1 MTSLEQIVSDAIV
14 NGLQSLFGAN
24 VANEQIA
31 LEKTKKEFEGDLTF
45 VVFPYLRFSK
55 LNPEQTAASLGDF
68 LIHNTTIIKQYQVVK
83 GFLNLSISPIYWTNF
98 LNNNVHNLQYGR
110 PTIGIGQ
117 RVMIEYSSPNTN
129 KPLHLGHVR
138 NNLLGYAIASLMDF
152 CGYEVIKANLI
163 NDRGIHI
170 CKSMLAWQKFANG
183 ETPESTG
190 MKGDHFVGKYYIAFE
205 TAYRKEIAALVA
217 NGVSQEEAE
226 TNAKLMKEAR
236 EMLLKWEQNDPET
249 KTLWEKM
256 NTWVYAGFEKTYAAM
271 GVSFDRYYYES
282 QTYSLGKDIVQDGL
296 KNNVFYKEND
306 QSVWIDLTGDK
317 LDKKILLRNDGT
329 SVYIT
334 QDLGTADLKFQDYGI
349 NKSIYVVGNEQDYHF
364 KVLFKILEKLDRP
377 YAEGLYHLSYGMVD
391 LPSGKMKS
399 REGTVVDA
407 DDLLNEM
414 FETAKNKSEEL
425 GKTDG
430 LSNEDKHALYEM
442 IGLAALK
449 FYILKVDPTKR
460 MMFNPEESID
470 FHGDTGPFIQYTH
483 ARIQSLLSQVDSSY
497 LTSVSSYDAWHP
509 AEIET
514 MHLLYQFPNE
524 VEKAAQQFNPA
535 LIAIYCVN
543 LAKQFNRVYK
553 EVSFLREPNN
563 EIKNE
568 RLKLA
573 HLTGQTIRLG
583 MGILGINVPN
593 RM

>member
-14 NGLQSLFGAN
+14 NGLQSLFSAT
-24 VANEQIA
+24 VVSEQIA

-45 VVFPYLRFSK
+45 VVFPYVRFSK
-55 LNPEQTAASLGDF
+55 LNPEQTAASLGEY
-68 LIHNTTIIKQYQVVK
+68 LVNTTTIIKQYQVVK

-98 LNNNVHNLQYGR
+98 LTNNVQNLQYGR

-183 ETPESTG
+183 ETPESSG
-190 MKGDHFVGKYYIAFE
+190 MKGDHFVGRYYVAFE
-205 TAYRKEIAALVA
+205 TAYRKEIATLVE
-217 NGVSQEEAE
+217 NGMSQEEAE
-226 TNAKLMKEAR
+226 ANATLMKEAR

-249 KTLWEKM
+249 KTLWKKM

-282 QTYSLGKDIVQDGL
+282 QTYSLGKDIVQEGL

>member
-1 MTSLEQIVSDAIV
+1 MTSLERIVSDAIV
-14 NGLQSLFGAN
+14 NGLQSLFSAN
-24 VANEQIA
+24 VLSEQIA

-45 VVFPYLRFSK
+45 VVFPYVRFSK
-55 LNPEQTAASLGDF
+55 LNPEQTAASLGEF
-68 LIHNTTIIKQYQVVK
+68 LLNNTTIIKQYQVVK
-83 GFLNLSISPIYWTNF
+83 GFLNLSISPIYWTTF
-98 LNNNVHNLQYGR
+98 LNENVQNMQYGR
-110 PTIGIGQ
+110 PTIGVGQ

-190 MKGDHFVGKYYIAFE
+190 IKGDHFVGKYYVAFE

-217 NGVSQEEAE
+217 NGMSQEEAE
-226 TNAKLMKEAR
+226 ANATLMKEAR

-249 KTLWEKM
+249 KALWEKM

-282 QTYSLGKDIVQDGL
+282 QTYSLGKDIVQEGL

-364 KVLFKILEKLDRP
+364 KVLFKILEKLNRP
-377 YAEGLYHLSYGMVD
+377 YADGLYHLSYGMVD

-430 LSNEDKHALYEM
+430 LSKEDKHALYEM

-470 FHGDTGPFIQYTH
+470 FHGDTGPFVQYTH
-483 ARIQSLLSQVDSSY
+483 ARIQSLLSQVDPSY
-497 LTSVSSYDAWHP
+497 LTTASTYDTWHP

-514 MHLLYQFPNE
+514 IHLLYQFPSE
-524 VEKAAQQFNPA
+524 VEKAAQLFNPA
-535 LIAIYCVN
+535 LIATYCVN

-553 EVSFLREPNN
+553 EVSFLREPNI

>member
-1 MTSLEQIVSDAIV
+1 MTSLERIVSDAIV
-14 NGLQSLFGAN
+14 NGLQSLFSAN
-24 VANEQIA
+24 VLSEQIA
-31 LEKTKKEFEGDLTF
+31 LEKTKKEFVGDLTF
-45 VVFPYLRFSK
+45 VVFPYVRFSK
-55 LNPEQTAASLGDF
+55 LNPEQTAASLGEF
-68 LIHNTTIIKQYQVVK
+68 LLNNTTIIKQYQVVK
-83 GFLNLSISPIYWTNF
+83 GFLNLSISPIYWTTF
-98 LNNNVHNLQYGR
+98 LNENVQNMQYGR
-110 PTIGIGQ
+110 PTIGAGQ

-190 MKGDHFVGKYYIAFE
+190 IKGDHFVGKYYVAFE
-205 TAYRKEIAALVA
+205 TAYRKEIAALVE
-217 NGVSQEEAE
+217 NGMSQEEAE
-226 TNAKLMKEAR
+226 ANATLMKEAR

-249 KTLWEKM
+249 KALWEKM

-282 QTYSLGKDIVQDGL
+282 QTYSLGKDIVQEGL

-364 KVLFKILEKLDRP
+364 KVLFKILEKLNRP
-377 YAEGLYHLSYGMVD
+377 YADGLYHLSYGMVD

-430 LSNEDKHALYEM
+430 LSKEDKHALYEM

-470 FHGDTGPFIQYTH
+470 FHGDTGPFVQYTH
-483 ARIQSLLSQVDSSY
+483 ARIQSLLSQVDPSY
-497 LTSVSSYDAWHP
+497 LTTASTYDAWHP

-514 MHLLYQFPNE
+514 IHLLYQFPNE
-524 VEKAAQQFNPA
+524 VEKAAQLFNPA
-535 LIAIYCVN
+535 LIATYCVN

-553 EVSFLREPNN
+553 EVSFLREPNI